1 MDPFPVGV
9 VVSLN
14 KFVFSVE
21 ATTADD
27 EKPDW
32 YKIVV
37 EKVDI
42 DVPGTE
48 DSVHFSSY
56 WFWKSVLPV

>member
-42 DVPGTE
+42 DVPGIETNL
-48 DSVHFSSY
+48 HFSSY